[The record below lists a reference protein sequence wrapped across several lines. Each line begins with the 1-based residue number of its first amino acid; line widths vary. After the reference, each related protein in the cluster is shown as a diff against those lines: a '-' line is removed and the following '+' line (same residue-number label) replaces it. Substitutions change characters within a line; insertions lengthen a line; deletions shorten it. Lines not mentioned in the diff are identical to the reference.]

1 MEEPLRRKKKKI
13 RSLEAKIQVIGRQP
27 GKSEPIV
34 GYFPSGYDP
43 VASEEPDAAPRVT
56 VLKHTKKSHM
66 MEMVVKPPQSEVEFV
81 GKSHAGEGANPQRCT
96 FALGVLDKKT
106 GILKIVNIA
115 SDKVIR
121 LDPRIPVFEKKYEEP
136 SNQLVL
142 AEDVP
147 VEGQADKMKKLN
159 QLYGTKKSVSMAK
172 KLEALNQKHAPETAE
187 ELDKKVKNLK
197 INKKALE
204 LDGAPVNNHGV
215 PHYNIDATTPQ
226 QAYPLDKIILQ
237 GDWDQLLDIH
247 ELIQAGCTLD
257 RSAYPCFVCN
267 RVDRLRNIQ
276 DDAERIKI
284 ACILSYITHLIKF
297 KDQHSADASSAKNH
311 HIPGIIRQKLAT
323 MFSTPEMRT
332 LSQEKISLLISYVLV
347 LTLFVDDFRSDLS
360 DIANDLRMSSIVLR
374 DHVHHLGGKF
384 VRDNKAALATLPVPL
399 QFPDQGKGKRK
410 R

>member
-1 MEEPLRRKKKKI
+1 MEEPQRTKKKKKI
-13 RSLEAKIQVIGRQP
+13 RSLEATIQVIGRQP

-43 VASEEPDAAPRVT
+43 VASDAAPRVT
-56 VLKHTKKSHM
+56 VLKHKTKSHM
-66 MEMVVKPPQSEVEFV
+66 MEMSVKPPQSEVEFV
-81 GKSHAGEGANPQRCT
+81 GMSHAGEGANPQRCT

-115 SDKVIR
+115 SNKVIR
-121 LDPRIPVFEKKYEEP
+121 LDPRIPGFEKKDEEP

-147 VEGQADKMKKLN
+147 VEGRADKMKKLN

-187 ELDKKVKNLK
+187 ELDKKVKNLM

-204 LDGAPVNNHGV
+204 LDGA
-215 PHYNIDATTPQ
+215 
-226 QAYPLDKIILQ
+226 L

-247 ELIQAGCTLD
+247 ELIQAGSTLD
-257 RSAYPCFVCN
+257 RSAYPSFVCN
-267 RVDRLRNIQ
+267 RIDRLRNIQ

-332 LSQEKISLLISYVLV
+332 LCQEKISLLISYVLV
-347 LTLFVDDFRSDLS
+347 LTLFVDDFRSDLA

-399 QFPDQGKGKRK
+399 QFPDQGKRKRK